1 MPARLAPGIRE
12 KRPGYFE
19 VRVYGGV
26 DPATGKAR
34 QLSRTVRGS
43 VKDANALRAQLLIEV
58 ERKGGGG
65 TTHTVAELFEAVI
78 DHLEALGREPTTLI
92 GYRQIAARF
101 ESRLGK
107 VPLRK
112 LRASHLDAF
121 YGELARGGSSPARV
135 RRYHAFAHR
144 CLAQGVRWEWVGD
157 NVAARASPPPEPR
170 RQLDVPTADAVVALL
185 EAAVHSRQPEL
196 AVAFRLLAALG
207 GRRGEVC
214 GLQWRDFDFTAR
226 ICVIRRA
233 VKHVADRV
241 VVGDAKNHQQ
251 RVLQLDAP
259 TVEVMSR
266 HRQAMEERAAFC
278 RTMLLPD
285 AFILSDEPDGAAPW
299 KPNRLTQALTRLRE
313 RSGYTGRLH
322 DLRHWHASQLLGAG
336 EAPVVV
342 AERLGHRD
350 PSTTHRWYAHA
361 MPRADVRAAALIGE
375 ALARREGQVTADN
388 HKA

>member
-65 TTHTVAELFEAVI
+65 STHTLAELFEAVI

-121 YGELARGGSSPARV
+121 YGELARGGSSPPAC
-135 RRYHAFAHR
+135 AGTTPS
-144 CLAQGVRWEWVGD
+144 CI
-157 NVAARASPPPEPR
+157 AA
-170 RQLDVPTADAVVALL
+170 
-185 EAAVHSRQPEL
+185 
-196 AVAFRLLAALG
+196 
-207 GRRGEVC
+207 
-214 GLQWRDFDFTAR
+214 
-226 ICVIRRA
+226 
-233 VKHVADRV
+233 
-241 VVGDAKNHQQ
+241 
-251 RVLQLDAP
+251 
-259 TVEVMSR
+259 
-266 HRQAMEERAAFC
+266 
-278 RTMLLPD
+278 
-285 AFILSDEPDGAAPW
+285 
-299 KPNRLTQALTRLRE
+299 
-313 RSGYTGRLH
+313 
-322 DLRHWHASQLLGAG
+322 
-336 EAPVVV
+336 
-342 AERLGHRD
+342 
-350 PSTTHRWYAHA
+350 
-361 MPRADVRAAALIGE
+361 
-375 ALARREGQVTADN
+375 
-388 HKA
+388 